1 MEGEGELEG
10 IGRELKSES
19 TVWKKKKKKNTSIFN
34 ERKINQEFLTKKF
47 SFLYI
52 YPS

>member
-1 MEGEGELEG
+1 MEGGGLG
-10 IGRELKSES
+10 GVGRGELKSES
-19 TVWKKKKKKNTSIFN
+19 TVWKKKTSLFN